1 MATGFIARHCS
12 AAALALAALG
22 ASAAEVSYVG
32 AIGDKAAILVIDG
45 AAPRTVR
52 VGQKLGAVTVLE
64 VERERAVVEV
74 DGQRRVLQRGQNYY
88 QVSSGASD
96 RQSTVLAAD
105 ARGHYLAEG
114 AINGNPVRFVV
125 DTGATVVALPAH
137 EARRLGIDYRNGRLG
152 TTRTAGGVVPVYRVT
167 FDRVKVGGIEL
178 YGVDGLVI
186 EQGLDIALLGMSF
199 LSRVEMKND
208 GQTMTL
214 IRRY

>member
-1 MATGFIARHCS
+1 MATGFIARNCS

-22 ASAAEVSYVG
+22 AQAAEVSFVG

-45 AAPRTVR
+45 AAPRTVK
-52 VGQKLGAVTVLE
+52 VGQKLGEVTVLE
-64 VERERAVVEV
+64 VGRERAIVEV
-74 DGQRRVLQRGQNYY
+74 AGARLVLQRGQLY
-88 QVSSGASD
+88 QAASGAGD

-105 ARGHYLAEG
+105 SRGHFLAEG
-114 AINGNPVRFVV
+114 AVNGNPVRFVV

-137 EARRLGIDYRNGRLG
+137 EARRLGIDYRKGLPG

-167 FDRVKVGGIEL
+167 FDRVKVGAIEL
-178 YGVDGLVI
+178 FSVDGLVI
-186 EQGLDIALLGMSF
+186 EHGLDIALLGMSF
-199 LSRVEMKND
+199 LSRVEMRNE

>member
-12 AAALALAALG
+12 ALALALAALG
-22 ASAAEVSYVG
+22 AQASEVSYVG

-45 AAPRTVR
+45 AAPRTVK

-74 DGQRRVLQRGQNYY
+74 AGERRVLQRGQHY
-88 QVSSGASD
+88 QLSTGASD
-96 RQSTVLAAD
+96 RQSTVLSAD
-105 ARGHYLAEG
+105 ARGHFLAEG
-114 AINGNPVRFVV
+114 AVNGHPLRFVV

-137 EARRLGIDYRNGRLG
+137 EARRLGIDYRKGQPG
-152 TTRTAGGVVPVYRVT
+152 TTRTAGGIVPVFRVML
-167 FDRVKVGGIEL
+167 DRVKVGGIEL
-178 YGVDGLVI
+178 HAVEGLVI

-199 LSRVEMKND
+199 LSRLEMRNE

>member
-1 MATGFIARHCS
+1 MATGFIARNCS

-22 ASAAEVSYVG
+22 ASAAEVSFVG

-52 VGQKLGAVTVLE
+52 VGQKVGEVTVLE

-74 DGQRRVLQRGQNYY
+74 AGARHVLQRGQLN
-88 QVSSGASD
+88 QASSGASD

-105 ARGHYLAEG
+105 SRGHFLAEG
-114 AINGNPVRFVV
+114 AINGSPIRFVV
-125 DTGATVVALPAH
+125 DTGATVVALPAF
-137 EARRLGIDYRNGRLG
+137 EARRLGIDYHKGRPG

-167 FDRVKVGGIEL
+167 LDRVKVGAIEL
-178 YGVDGLVI
+178 FSVDGLVI
-186 EQGLDIALLGMSF
+186 EQGLDVALLGMSF
-199 LSRVEMKND
+199 LSRVEMRND
-208 GQTMTL
+208 GQSMTL

>member
-1 MATGFIARHCS
+1 
-12 AAALALAALG
+12 
-22 ASAAEVSYVG
+22 
-32 AIGDKAAILVIDG
+32 
-45 AAPRTVR
+45 

-64 VERERAVVEV
+64 VERERAVVEIA
-74 DGQRRVLQRGQNYY
+74 GERRVLQRGQLN
-88 QVSSGASD
+88 QVPTGASD

-105 ARGHYLAEG
+105 ARGHFLAEG

-137 EARRLGIDYRNGRLG
+137 EARRLGIDYRKGRPG
-152 TTRTAGGVVPVYRVT
+152 TTRTAGGVVPVFRVT
-167 FDRVKVGGIEL
+167 LDRVKVGAIEL
-178 YGVDGLVI
+178 FSVDGLVI

-199 LSRVEMKND
+199 LSRVEMRNE